1 MLSRCP
7 EVGEMLGSPEIRC
20 LLARGKE
27 KDGKH
32 KITLL
37 LKGKKHKYL
46 AIVEGRE
53 NPVTGEVTIENLSI
67 HKKTDVKHE
76 LYIYED
82 GKLVAELEKD
92 GGDEE
97 EEEEIVEVEVVDVE
111 QMEQMEQL
119 QKQQEEVA
127 RAIKELKE

>member
-1 MLSRCP
+1 
-7 EVGEMLGSPEIRC
+7 MLGSPEIRC
-20 LLARGKE
+20 LLARGRE

-53 NPVTGEVTIENLSI
+53 DQTTGEVTIENLSI
-67 HKKTDVKHE
+67 HKKTDLKHE
-76 LYIYED
+76 LYIYQD

-92 GGDEE
+92 GEE
-97 EEEEIVEVEVVDVE
+97 QEEQEEIVEVEVVEMGEE
-111 QMEQMEQL
+111 QMKQVEQMEQL
-119 QKQQEEVA
+119 QQQQEEVA
-127 RAIKELKE
+127 RAIKELKG